1 MSYSVKESLQRN
13 IDSLKIVL
21 EADGKQLSWRQIQ
34 KVKAFRGFGGIK
46 AVLWNENETK
56 EQWEANGASKQDIA
70 LYDDLQSLYELLRE
84 NLTGKQYRAA
94 IESMRNSILTAFFTP
109 EIIPHTFYSVLN
121 KYHRVTSIYEP
132 SAGNGVFIIQ
142 AVEVFD
148 TTEIDGGVTCY
159 EKDLL
164 TGKVLNMTL
173 SSIPVS
179 CVVNIKAFEDSPEV
193 EGLHYDL
200 ITSNIPYGNIPVYD
214 PKFDKEIT
222 KCIHNYFFA
231 KGLDKLKDS
240 GVLAFLVSNAFLD
253 TKGNQQAREYLFSH
267 SDFISL
273 TVMPDNLMW
282 ESAGTYAPSHFL
294 VCRKRVGKTEMS
306 ADEKLLCRS
315 EYMKMDSGV
324 MCSMN
329 CYIAEHPEIIIG
341 DVKAGKNQY
350 GKGAREVWWDGPIEG
365 IGEPFGQQL
374 SRDFARR
381 YLKEKK
387 EYELDTVFP
396 GTQIRD
402 LNPASFYDKTIEEPP
417 GLASAYTGQGWD
429 YRQDESRVNRKQSIP
444 LPQLSDKGELNARE
458 WTGKEVYIE
467 TQEEYQDKEESKA
480 QTEHTCDECGTL
492 VWDLSE
498 RFCPECLLAHSDEGT
513 EDIWNEAVEQFPRTL
528 ERLEDTPPW
537 EEEPVSKEA
546 QQKLDNEITLE
557 LSDIPK
563 IVKHFMPM
571 HQQKAIVGSVE
582 HWSIL
587 DRLTKIIMSM
597 PGPYGQDGVPE
608 DDNKIVY
615 LHYFCG
621 NFDWYITEK
630 DEGIHQNQMFGY
642 ANLNDD
648 QNAEWGY
655 MNMQEFNEN
664 YVELDF
670 FWEPKRFGDRLKTIG
685 YTIEP
690 THEAYAVMTLADRS
704 KQITTIP
711 IEKEWVQPTLEQ
723 LNLSIPYKQNMIV
736 KTVDGEIVKIIS
748 MEPLI
753 CEKIEMSKKEIEV
766 MSKYL
771 EIRDCYLQIEL
782 YEGNE

>member
-429 YRQDESRVNRKQSIP
+429 YRQDTSRGNRKP
-444 LPQLSDKGELNARE
+444 
-458 WTGKEVYIE
+458 E
-467 TQEEYQDKEESKA
+467 TQEEYQDKEEEKA
-480 QTEHTCDECGTL
+480 QEYPESLIDDTIDALELTEEEEIARQKDMAEMEMGDGDYADDDTPLWKPTHATT
-492 VWDLSE
+492 
-498 RFCPECLLAHSDEGT
+498 PEELEGLNKSVPYVRNG
-513 EDIWNEAVEQFPRTL
+513 EYGSYVPGEG
-528 ERLEDTPPW
+528 TPPW
-537 EEEPVSKEA
+537 EEEKLVS
-546 QQKLDNEITLE
+546 
-557 LSDIPK
+557 
-563 IVKHFMPM
+563 
-571 HQQKAIVGSVE
+571 
-582 HWSIL
+582 
-587 DRLTKIIMSM
+587 
-597 PGPYGQDGVPE
+597 YGEQSPE
-608 DDNKIVY
+608 Q
-615 LHYFCG
+615 
-621 NFDWYITEK
+621 ITES
-630 DEGIHQNQMFGY
+630 IHKVVDSIVVQETVITI
-642 ANLNDD
+642 D
-648 QNAEWGY
+648 QLESPVPITPGMLAIHSSPDGL
-655 MNMQEFNEN
+655 
-664 YVELDF
+664 LD
-670 FWEPKRFGDRLKTIG
+670 KK
-685 YTIEP
+685 
-690 THEAYAVMTLADRS
+690 HEVV
-704 KQITTIP
+704 KITSTKP
-711 IEKEWVQPTLEQ
+711 LMIEKVE
-723 LNLSIPYKQNMIV
+723 
-736 KTVDGEIVKIIS
+736 G
-748 MEPLI
+748 
-753 CEKIEMSKKEIEV
+753 SKKDMEILKDYVQLRDVFIQLEIEER
-766 MSKYL
+766 L
-771 EIRDCYLQIEL
+771 
-782 YEGNE
+782 